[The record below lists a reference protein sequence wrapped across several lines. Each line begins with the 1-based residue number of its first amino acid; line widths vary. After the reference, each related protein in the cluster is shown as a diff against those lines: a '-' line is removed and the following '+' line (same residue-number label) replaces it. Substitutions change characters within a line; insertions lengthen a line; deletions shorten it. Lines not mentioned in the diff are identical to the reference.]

1 MSPFVGSWMSSFILS
16 PLAILLTYR
25 ATNDNGLINF
35 DAITTPISQLIQKIS
50 ERFLPAQK
58 QK

>member
-1 MSPFVGSWMSSFILS
+1 L
-16 PLAILLTYR
+16 PLAVLLTYR

-35 DAITTPISQLIQKIS
+35 DAITTPISQLFQKIS
-50 ERFLPAQK
+50 ERFFPAQN

>member
-1 MSPFVGSWMSSFILS
+1 MTPFMGSWMSSFILL

-35 DAITTPISQLIQKIS
+35 DAITTPISQLFQKIS
-50 ERFLPAQK
+50 ERFFPAQNK
-58 QK
+58 Q